1 MAPHPFEASWLAA
14 GKFCGHQT
22 AACMSLAAILVELQ
36 GLRGEIQELADR
48 VHTLEIS
55 QVDRSFSSPIR
66 GPVTVNY
73 LAASSPASEPAPAA
87 ATTSGYPLPVAEAA
101 AGSCEQRPVGAH

>member
-1 MAPHPFEASWLAA
+1 
-14 GKFCGHQT
+14 
-22 AACMSLAAILVELQ
+22 MSLAAILAELQ

-73 LAASSPASEPAPAA
+73 LAAGSPVSEPALTAP
-87 ATTSGYPLPVAEAA
+87 TTPTYPSRVAEVA
-101 AGSCEQRPVGAH
+101 AGSCDQRPVGVAPSVIVRGGRLH